1 MKPVLKI
8 LFWLIGVVF
17 TLIIIAAIVLPLLVD
32 PNDFR
37 DDIGQAVKKQTGREL
52 IIEGDLSLS
61 VVPWLGV
68 KVGRASLSNAP
79 GLGDEPMLAIEGAS
93 VGVRLI
99 PLLSRRLE
107 VSEITLDGARINLY
121 RGASGS
127 NWDDLTG
134 AQEATAEPTPAT
146 DSPAFGM
153 SEIGGIRLR
162 DARVRFVDD
171 VERIGKSVPSRHPS
185 VLWSLTRFPRT
196 RRRPSWAASACRR
209 SVPSSA
215 AARPAASGDPW
226 AASRSIERRAR
237 RQHPRWRAS

>member
-61 VVPWLGV
+61 VVPWLGG

-121 RGASGS
+121 RGSSGS

-134 AQEATAEPTPAT
+134 PEEATA
-146 DSPAFGM
+146 F
-153 SEIGGIRLR
+153 
-162 DARVRFVDD
+162 
-171 VERIGKSVPSRHPS
+171 SV
-185 VLWSLTRFPRT
+185 T
-196 RRRPSWAASACRR
+196 A
-209 SVPSSA
+209 
-215 AARPAASGDPW
+215 G
-226 AASRSIERRAR
+226 
-237 RQHPRWRAS
+237 Q